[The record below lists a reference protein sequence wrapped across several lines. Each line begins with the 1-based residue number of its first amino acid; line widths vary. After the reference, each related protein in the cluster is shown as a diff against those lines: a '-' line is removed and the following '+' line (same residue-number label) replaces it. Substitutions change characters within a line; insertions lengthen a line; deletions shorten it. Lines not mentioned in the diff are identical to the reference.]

1 MHDSDS
7 LESLHAKLNKAAE
20 DLGEYFEA
28 VQIIAVH
35 QDESL
40 TALMTSGAGNV
51 FTRSGAVQ
59 EYVDQLQMQRSMRTL
74 QAMQQPPEEIF

>member
-1 MHDSDS
+1 MCDDDRIE
-7 LESLHAKLNKAAE
+7 LLYAKLNKAAE

-35 QDESL
+35 QDESI

-51 FTRSGAVQ
+51 FTRNGAVQ
-59 EYVDQLQMQRSMRTL
+59 EYMDQLQTQRTIRTVRNMR
-74 QAMQQPPEEIF
+74 QPPEDIF